1 MYPEESDAEQ
11 TEEPAEDQPTGP
23 TGAVVRA
30 RYGRLALEV
39 FAPILAQSAH
49 LVKAE
54 ATEACSHGRG
64 ILLTRIPLEAAQATV
79 AALRAQGEESWA
91 VPTEE
96 LVPVPPVW
104 QIHAAHL
111 GHEGARVV
119 NSAGHTE
126 EVRWSDAQAM
136 TFARV
141 RPIDFKS
148 KVKPPTRAMRSGFG
162 AAMAMSAGGVMIV
175 NAEDLV
181 PRPKLAGPSPV
192 RPFVELLFAGHAQR
206 FRIDGHEFDYSV
218 LGDQRQEGSDS
229 NIQTL
234 ARWLLYAAPH
244 VRTNFD
250 TQALMDKGWVRLA
263 EVPEHGFAE
272 MQRWLVNLLRLTA
285 KSA

>member
-1 MYPEESDAEQ
+1 MCPEERVAESM
-11 TEEPAEDQPTGP
+11 EEPAEDQPTGP
-23 TGAVVRA
+23 TAAVVRA
-30 RYGRLALEV
+30 RYGRLPLEV
-39 FAPILAQSAH
+39 FAPILIQCAH
-49 LVKAE
+49 LMKAE

-79 AALRAQGEESWA
+79 AALRAQGEECWA

-111 GHEGARVV
+111 GHEGARMV
-119 NSAGHTE
+119 NAAGHTE

-136 TFARV
+136 SFARV
-141 RPIDFKS
+141 RPIDFKT
-148 KVKPPTRAMRSGFG
+148 KTRRSNPLMRDGF
-162 AAMAMSAGGVMIV
+162 AAGMAMEAGCGVMV
-175 NAEDLV
+175 V
-181 PRPKLAGPSPV
+181 STTGMMQPRLPAANPV
-192 RPFVELLFAGHAQR
+192 RPFVELLFASHAQR

-218 LGDQRQEGSDS
+218 LGDQRQESSDN